1 MSSPSPHAA
10 LWPLERGLA
19 FLNHG
24 SFGACPTEVLRHQSA
39 LRAEMEAEPVRF
51 LSREL
56 DDRLD
61 AARTALAAFVGAAPE
76 DLAFVTN
83 ATSGVNAVL
92 RSLPLGPDDE
102 LLTTDHAYKACWN
115 TLEFVAERARARVVV
130 APIPFPLSSPDEVV
144 GAVLSR
150 VTARTRL
157 ALLDHVTS
165 PTALILPI
173 ERLIAELG
181 RRGIDVLV
189 DGAHAPGMLP
199 LDLGA
204 LGAAYYSGNCHKWL
218 CAPKGSAFLWV
229 RRDRRQRG
237 PAAHHQPR
245 RRGDASRTARASTS
259 SSTGRARATRRP
271 GSPCRRRSTTSAR
284 SSRAA
289 GPR

>member
-1 MSSPSPHAA
+1 M
-10 LWPLERGLA
+10 
-19 FLNHG
+19 
-24 SFGACPTEVLRHQSA
+24 
-39 LRAEMEAEPVRF
+39 RF

-61 AARTALAAFVGAAPE
+61 AARDRAGRLRGRRPRRPRLRHQRDERRQRRPALARASRP
-76 DLAFVTN
+76 
-83 ATSGVNAVL
+83 ATSC
-92 RSLPLGPDDE
+92 SPP
-102 LLTTDHAYKACWN
+102 TTRTSACRN
-115 TLEFVAERARARVVV
+115 TLDFVAERARARVVV
-130 APIPFPLSSPDEVV
+130 APIPFPLASPDDVV
-144 GAVLSR
+144 GAVMSR

-229 RRDRRQRG
+229 RRDRRRDVRPLTISHG
-237 PAAHHQPR
+237 
-245 RRGDASRTARASTS
+245 AS
-259 SSTGRARATRRP
+259 ATRAGPLALPPRVRLDGHERPDRP
-271 GSPCRRRSTTSAR
+271 GSPCRRRSSTSAR

>member
-1 MSSPSPHAA
+1 
-10 LWPLERGLA
+10 
-19 FLNHG
+19 
-24 SFGACPTEVLRHQSA
+24 
-39 LRAEMEAEPVRF
+39 MEAEPVRF

-61 AARTALAAFVGAAPE
+61 AARDRAGRLRRRRPD

-92 RSLPLGPDDE
+92 RSLALAPGDE
-102 LLTTDHAYKACWN
+102 LLTTDHAYNACRN
-115 TLEFVAERARARVVV
+115 ALEFVAERARRAGRRRADPLPAR
-130 APIPFPLSSPDEVV
+130 PRPKTWSTRCLS
-144 GAVLSR
+144 AV
-150 VTARTRL
+150 TPRTRL

-199 LDLGA
+199 ARPRRARRRVLHRQLPQVALRAQGLGLS
-204 LGAAYYSGNCHKWL
+204 LGAARPP
-218 CAPKGSAFLWV
+218 A
-229 RRDRRQRG
+229 RG

-245 RRGDASRTARASTS
+245 RQRDARRTARASTS
-259 SSTGRARATRRP
+259 SSTGRARAIPRP

-284 SSRAA
+284 SCPAA